1 LTGTGSIAL
10 GAESTA
16 TLKQCYDWA
25 VAQNEDLKISREGI
39 LQLASQRRSTRAL
52 ALPDIKWK
60 WSNFRQD
67 TTGIRPTSSGS
78 DQTNSQKS
86 RTTSSF
92 NATQPLYSGFAEFSA
107 MSSLLSEKEREEL
120 MLKRALQELY
130 ADVARVYYN
139 VLQAETD
146 LSNVRTNLRLTRE
159 RISELKDRV
168 RLGKSRHSEMLSAES
183 QAENLSAEET
193 RNQGTIVRGRE
204 QLSFLT
210 GHDMSSVP
218 LADQINLAPSAVSVE
233 DALARSDNRSDVQ
246 ALRADAD
253 AKRKAVRVAHAAF
266 HPSADVEGNYYTQR
280 PSGLLHEVDWD
291 LLFSVEVPLFQGGS
305 AFAGTSEAKSRYRE
319 SELNLSRL
327 RRSIRT
333 DVKSAFNLFQT
344 SVSET
349 KSLAA
354 AYQKAKES
362 YELQV
367 REYRLGLVNNLE
379 VLQAQNVMQDVKH
392 DWDHTALETKVNYVN
407 YLLSMGDIQ

>member
-1 LTGTGSIAL
+1 
-10 GAESTA
+10 
-16 TLKQCYDWA
+16 
-25 VAQNEDLKISREGI
+25 
-39 LQLASQRRSTRAL
+39 
-52 ALPDIKWK
+52 
-60 WSNFRQD
+60 
-67 TTGIRPTSSGS
+67 
-78 DQTNSQKS
+78 
-86 RTTSSF
+86 
-92 NATQPLYSGFAEFSA
+92 
-107 MSSLLSEKEREEL
+107 
-120 MLKRALQELY
+120 
-130 ADVARVYYN
+130 
-139 VLQAETD
+139 
-146 LSNVRTNLRLTRE
+146 LRLTRE

-392 DWDHTALETKVNYVN
+392 DWDHAALETKVNYVN